1 MKVLGASTSNII
13 FLFFKDFIWLIL
25 IAVIIGIPLI
35 YWSMTDWLNGYAYRI
50 DFPWWVIL
58 VAMILVTL
66 LAFITVSWQTFKI
79 ASLNPAQT
87 IKHE

>member
-1 MKVLGASTSNII
+1 
-13 FLFFKDFIWLIL
+13 
-25 IAVIIGIPLI
+25 
-35 YWSMTDWLNGYAYRI
+35 MTDWLNGYAYRI